1 MPAQAAVPADLSD
14 VFLHFGIALG
24 LGLLVGLQRERA
36 ASLLG
41 GVRTFALVTLS
52 GTLAAYLAQPLGGWL
67 VAAGLVSLAGLLVA
81 GNLIKL
87 KGGRFDPGLTT
98 EVAMLL
104 MFGVGAYLVVGPA
117 EVAIAL
123 GGTVAV
129 LLYLKPQLH
138 GLSEKIGD
146 ADFRA
151 IMQFALITLVIL
163 PVLPNRTFGPYQ
175 VLNPREIWLMVV
187 LIVGLGLSGYLA
199 YKVLGDRGGALLA
212 GLLGGVISSTAT
224 TVSYSRRAAAS
235 PAASGLAAL
244 VVVIASGVSFVRLLI
259 EIGVVAPAFLSSA
272 ALPLGLMLAALA
284 AYALALWRRRSPGET
299 EAPEAEN
306 PSELKPA
313 LIFAGLY
320 ALILVAVEAARRHLG
335 ASGLYAVAAISGL
348 TDLDAITL
356 STSNLVSS
364 GRLEAAVG
372 SRLVV
377 LAALSNL
384 AFKAGVVAFLGN
396 RGMLL
401 RVGLGY
407 GLAAAVGF
415 AWLLL

>member
-1 MPAQAAVPADLSD
+1 MNPSATDLSD

-36 ASLLG
+36 DSRLA
-41 GVRTFALVTLS
+41 GVRTFALVTVS
-52 GTLAAYLAQPLGGWL
+52 GTLAAYLGQALGGWV
-67 VAAGLVSLAGLLVA
+67 VAAGVVSLAGLLVT

-87 KGGRFDPGLTT
+87 KSGRVDPGLTT

-104 MFGVGAYLVVGPA
+104 MFGVGAFLVVGPA
-117 EVAIAL
+117 AVAIAV
-123 GGTVAV
+123 GGAVAV

-138 GLSEKIGD
+138 GLAEKLGD
-146 ADFRA
+146 GDFRA
-151 IMQFALITLVIL
+151 IMQFALLTLVIL
-163 PVLPNRTFGPYQ
+163 PVLPDRELGPYQ

-199 YKVLGDRGGALLA
+199 YKLLGDRGGTILA

-235 PAASGLAAL
+235 PAASGLAAM
-244 VVVIASGVSFVRLLI
+244 VVIVASGVSCLRLLI
-259 EIGVVAPAFLSSA
+259 EIGVVARGFLPSTGP
-272 ALPLGLMLAALA
+272 PLGLMLGAFAL
-284 AYALALWRRRSPGET
+284 YALLLWRRRPADGT

-313 LIFAGLY
+313 LIFAALY
-320 ALILVAVEAARRHLG
+320 AVILVAVEAARRHFG
-335 ASGLYAVAAISGL
+335 ETGLYAVAALSGL

-364 GRLEAAVG
+364 GRLEQEVG
-372 SRLVV
+372 TRLVV
-377 LAALSNL
+377 LAVLANL
-384 AFKAGVVAFLGN
+384 VFKAGVVAFLGN
-396 RGMLL
+396 RALLL
-401 RVGLGY
+401 RVAVGY
-407 GLAAAVGF
+407 ALAAAAGL
-415 AWLLL
+415 AWLLF